1 MVAEFTLL
9 PAQRKFFEIPHE
21 YKTDVAVYQGGFGSG
36 KTWSGS
42 LLGILLAL
50 RFPGIRGLVGAQTY
64 KLLRD
69 TTLQSYFEHL
79 DNMGVQYKYN
89 KSEDKITFENSS
101 EILFRHLEEPDKLK
115 SLNLGF
121 VEIEEMSDVPY
132 STFSMLI
139 GRLRQSPKKEWVNF
153 HYRLFGHTN
162 PEAARGWIYEQFV
175 RNPKKN
181 FRRILAPTTDN
192 IYLPPEYIETMKES
206 YNEDYFKMYVL
217 GEDIDTS
224 IGLVTKHFNY
234 DKQVLPEIKINDKFP
249 IHITCDFN
257 VDPMCWYICQH
268 YDNKVYIIHEHVLSN
283 TTTSLSAQILSDLLT
298 KYKKH
303 SIIIN
308 GDASGQA
315 KKTTGTDYIIL
326 KNELTR
332 KGFENIDIRVM
343 NKNPGIEWRIQCWNN
358 MIYGPDKEPHVFIAS
373 ECKYLLYNIEN
384 LMVEEGS
391 SKPKKVSTGKMK
403 SDPYAKYLI
412 HPIDAVSYLICL
424 YYPIKDI
431 NLKTFEGK
439 MSDTFSDK
447 YSKELTKW

>member
-9 PAQRKFFEIPHE
+9 PAQRKFFEINHE
-21 YKTDVAVYQGGFGSG
+21 YKTDVACYQGGFGSG

-42 LLGILLAL
+42 LLGIMLAL

-79 DNMGVQYKYN
+79 ENMGVQFKYI
-89 KSEDKITFENSS
+89 KSEDKLVFENGS
-101 EILFRHLEEPDKLK
+101 EILFRHLEESDKLK

-121 VEIEEMSDVPY
+121 IEIEEMSDVPY
-132 STFSMLI
+132 STFSMLL
-139 GRLRQSPKKEWVNF
+139 GRLRQAPKKEWVNF
-153 HYRLFGHTN
+153 RYRLFGHTN
-162 PEAARGWIYEQFV
+162 PEAARGWIYENFV
-175 RNPKKN
+175 RHPKKN

-206 YNEDYFKMYVL
+206 YNEDYYRMYVL

-234 DKQVLPEIKINDKFP
+234 DAQVKDEIKINPQFP

-257 VDPMCWYICQH
+257 VDPMCWYVCQH
-268 YDNKVYIIHEHVLSN
+268 YDGNVYVIHEHVLSN
-283 TTTSLSAQILSDLLT
+283 TTTSLSAQILADLLT
-298 KYKKH
+298 SYKTH

-308 GDASGQA
+308 GDASGNS
-315 KKTTGTDYIIL
+315 KKTTGTDYVIL
-326 KNELTR
+326 RNELSR
-332 KGFENIDIRVM
+332 KGFTNIDIRVM

-358 MIYGPDKEPHVFIAS
+358 MVYGPDKKPHVFISS

-384 LMVEEGS
+384 LMVEEGGS
-391 SKPKKVSTGKMK
+391 RPKKVSTGKMK

-424 YYPIKDI
+424 YYPIKDMSI
-431 NLKTFEGK
+431 TEFKGT
-439 MSDTFSDK
+439 MSDTLSEK
-447 YSKELTKW
+447 YSKELI